1 MSKDAVEQL
10 SSQLSE
16 IQDPVERNIILEL
29 ARTRA
34 AAGFEMQQDKRSDI
48 YWEGVGNILE
58 EIMKKRPE
66 DALNSAINILKL
78 PDRSNDPD
86 QFRSWLKG
94 NVLIILSDPRMQSL
108 VTHELNKPGETVIHS
123 SLAAFLS
130 YQAPRTITTKEDLSK
145 HPQCFELV
153 MSMVTVNSL
162 KEQHI
167 PSLSPLAKRTG
178 ELLQDEMARRV
189 IDLYY
194 DVPGDKQYVEPV
206 YNLIHPE
213 ALSEGEFGV

>member
-1 MSKDAVEQL
+1 MSEDAIEQL

-29 ARTRA
+29 VRTRA
-34 AAGFEMQQDKRSDI
+34 AAGFEMQQDERSDI
-48 YWEGVGNILE
+48 YWKGVGNIIE
-58 EIMKKRPE
+58 EMMKRPE
-66 DALNSAINILKL
+66 EALNSAIDILKL
-78 PDRSNDPD
+78 PERSNDPD

-123 SLAAFLS
+123 SLAEFLS
-130 YQAPRTITTKEDLSK
+130 YQIPKTITTKEDLSH

-153 MSMVTVNSL
+153 MSMVMVSSL
-162 KEQHI
+162 TEQHI
-167 PSLSPLAKRTG
+167 PSLSPLAERTG

-213 ALSEGEFGV
+213 AQSEGDVGV